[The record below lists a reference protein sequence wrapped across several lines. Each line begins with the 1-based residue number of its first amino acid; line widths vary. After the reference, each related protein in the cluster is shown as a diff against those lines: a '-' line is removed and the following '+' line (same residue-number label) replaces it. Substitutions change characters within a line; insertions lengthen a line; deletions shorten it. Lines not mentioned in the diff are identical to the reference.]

1 MKQRIP
7 FLHNEGT
14 FKICRTE
21 IFFRVIISLPKLN
34 NGKTFFPHVNSS
46 SLVDNLIY
54 FEKEMWADHTKIL
67 KERFN
72 YLSDG
77 IIFSILS
84 FSTTTG
90 EPYDP

>member
-1 MKQRIP
+1 MKGPLKYVGRN
-7 FLHNEGT
+7 F
-14 FKICRTE
+14 
-21 IFFRVIISLPKLN
+21 FFRVIISLPKLN